1 MSRKTDAL
9 LKNILSAKD
18 FNEVLD
24 ANAATFVE
32 QSVSEYLQHLCRA
45 RGMIP
50 EQVIK
55 KSQIDRTYG
64 HHIFNGT
71 RLPSRDK
78 LLMLSFGFEL
88 SLDETQEL
96 LKTAGKSILYPKVK
110 RDAAII
116 YGISHK
122 MNIMDV
128 QYLLTSVHLP
138 LLGEA

>member
-18 FNEVLD
+18 FNEVLS
-24 ANAATFVE
+24 ANSEAFVE
-32 QSVSEYLQHLCRA
+32 KSISEYLQDLCRK

-64 HHIFNGT
+64 HQIFNGT

-116 YGISHK
+116 YGISHQ

-128 QYLLTSVHLP
+128 QYLLTSVNLP

>member
-18 FNEVLD
+18 FNEVLS
-24 ANAATFVE
+24 ANSEAFVE
-32 QSVSEYLQHLCRA
+32 KSISEYLQDLCRK

-64 HHIFNGT
+64 HQIFNGT

-116 YGISHK
+116 FGISHN
-122 MNIMDV
+122 MSIMDV

>member
-18 FNEVLD
+18 FNEVLS
-24 ANAATFVE
+24 ANSEAFVE
-32 QSVSEYLQHLCRA
+32 KSISEYLQDLCRE
-45 RGMIP
+45 RGVIP

-64 HHIFNGT
+64 HQIFNGT
-71 RLPSRDK
+71 RLLSRDK

>member
-32 QSVSEYLQHLCRA
+32 QSVSEYLQDLCRE
-45 RGMIP
+45 RGVIP

-64 HHIFNGT
+64 HQIFNGT

>member
-32 QSVSEYLQHLCRA
+32 QSVSEDLQHLCRE

-64 HHIFNGT
+64 HQIFNGT

>member
-32 QSVSEYLQHLCRA
+32 QSVSEYLQDLCRE
-45 RGMIP
+45 RGVIP

-64 HHIFNGT
+64 HQIFNGT

-138 LLGEA
+138 LLGET

>member
-32 QSVSEYLQHLCRA
+32 QSVSEYLQDLCRK

-64 HHIFNGT
+64 HQIFNGT

-138 LLGEA
+138 LLGDA

>member
-18 FNEVLD
+18 FNEVLS
-24 ANAATFVE
+24 ANSEAFVE
-32 QSVSEYLQHLCRA
+32 KSISEYLQDLCRK

-64 HHIFNGT
+64 HQIFNGT

-116 YGISHK
+116 YRISHK

>member
-18 FNEVLD
+18 FNEVLS
-24 ANAATFVE
+24 ANSEAFVE
-32 QSVSEYLQHLCRA
+32 KSISEYLQDLCRK

-64 HHIFNGT
+64 HQIFNGT

-78 LLMLSFGFEL
+78 LLLLSFGFEL

-116 YGISHK
+116 YAISHK

>member
-18 FNEVLD
+18 FNEVLS
-24 ANAATFVE
+24 ANSEAFVE
-32 QSVSEYLQHLCRA
+32 KSISEYLQDLCRK

-64 HHIFNGT
+64 HQIFNGT

-116 YGISHK
+116 YAISHK